1 MGQLRDKMTADL
13 KIGGYTPS
21 TRKSY
26 LYHAGK
32 FAAHFTRSPTEMGAD
47 EIRQYLLYLVEER
60 TVSRSSLR
68 QTRSALRFLYAVTL
82 QRPVEIEWVPVPRK
96 EKRLPVVLTG
106 TEVQSLFDALYNP
119 MYRAI
124 FMTMYAGGLR
134 ISEACRLRMGDIDSE
149 QGVIRVL
156 GKGNKERFTM
166 LSDRLVV
173 HLRDYWRFTRP
184 RGEWLFPGRSIQRHL
199 SKESARSAFHKAAA
213 AAGIAKNVVPHS
225 LRHCF
230 ATHLIEAGTDVTVV
244 QALLGHSSLRTTEI
258 YTHTNLKQI
267 ARTRS
272 PLDLLGTP
280 DGRVLG

>member
-13 KIGGYTPS
+13 KIGGYSPS

-32 FAAHFTRSPTEMGAD
+32 FAAHFRRPPTEMGAD
-47 EIRQYLLYLVEER
+47 EIRQYLLFLVEER
-60 TVSRSSLR
+60 KVSRSSLR
-68 QTRSALRFLYAVTL
+68 QTRSALRFLYVVTL
-82 QRPVEIEWVPVPRK
+82 RRPVEIEWVPVPRK

-106 TEVQSLFDALYNP
+106 TEVQCLLNALYNP

-134 ISEACRLRMGDIDSE
+134 ISEACRLRVRDIDSE
-149 QGVIRVL
+149 RGVIRVL

-213 AAGIAKNVVPHS
+213 TAGIAKNVVPHS

-230 ATHLIEAGTDVTVV
+230 ATHLIESGTDVTVV
-244 QALLGHSSLRTTEI
+244 QALLGHRSLRTTEI
-258 YTHTNLKQI
+258 YTHTNLAQI

>member
-13 KIGGYTPS
+13 KIGGYTAS
-21 TRKSY
+21 TQTSY

-32 FAAHFTRSPTEMGAD
+32 FAAHFARSPAEMGAD
-47 EIRQYLLYLVEER
+47 EVRQYLLHLIEDR
-60 TVSRSSLR
+60 KVSRSSLR

-82 QRPVEIEWVPVPRK
+82 RRPMEIDWVPVPRK

-106 TEVQSLFDALYNP
+106 TEIQSLFDAFYNP

-134 ISEACRLRMGDIDSE
+134 ISEACQLRVDDIDSPR
-149 QGVIRVL
+149 GVIHVL
-156 GKGNKERFTM
+156 GKGNKERLTM
-166 LSDRLVV
+166 LSDRLLV
-173 HLRDYWRFTRP
+173 HLRDYWRLMRP
-184 RGEWLFPGRSIQRHL
+184 QGEWLFPGRSNQRHL
-199 SKESARSAFHKAAA
+199 SKESARSAFHKAAIS
-213 AAGIAKNVVPHS
+213 AGLAKNVVPHS

-258 YTHTNLKQI
+258 YTHTSTQQI
-267 ARTRS
+267 ARTKS

-280 DGRVLG
+280 NGRILG